1 MSSYAIVGFREKKEI
16 DQEITTS
23 FLSRCISSKIETIL
37 STYSAL
43 RVCLITDFCL
53 IIPRKKKSD
62 SSCIVPYYFGESFQP
77 KDIRFE
83 SSAVP
88 KKIFFSYLL
97 FLPSCPVLPFLK
109 WKQNINKKFVLKKKE
124 MMNMFLIF
132 HFVWRTSYTRQNTKK
147 KCDWI
152 THRLWPLIEP

>member
-88 KKIFFSYLL
+88 QNLL
-97 FLPSCPVLPFLK
+97 FL
-109 WKQNINKKFVLKKKE
+109 
-124 MMNMFLIF
+124 FLIL
-132 HFVWRTSYTRQNTKK
+132 N
-147 KCDWI
+147 
-152 THRLWPLIEP
+152 